1 MKIKIR
7 KVLSFIGF
15 ILLILIIYMIFVFS
29 IQKWIPTYENKV
41 YTFDNEQQQD
51 KEEITNTH
59 VEIYWHIFDENGLV
73 EDLSTQEENQWL
85 QNPVLQG
92 IQKYAEKAEEGE
104 QIGNDEK
111 VNRKKQTVKETT
123 YGKLVSLYYQEENR
137 NRYQYKIIFSEDM
150 KNISLY
156 MYQFSLN
163 NRAYEADMFIK
174 EQDREAEK
182 KEEMIEMVTRCY

>member
-15 ILLILIIYMIFVFS
+15 LLLTLIIYMIFVFS

-41 YTFDNEQQQD
+41 YTFDNKQQQD

-59 VEIYWHIFDENGLV
+59 VEIYWHIFDKNGLV
-73 EDLSTQEENQWL
+73 EDLSTQEEKQWL
-85 QNPVLQG
+85 QNHVLQG
-92 IQKYAEKAEEGE
+92 IQHYAEKAEEGE
-104 QIGNDEK
+104 QIGSDER
-111 VNRKKQTVKETT
+111 VHLERKTIKNTT

-137 NRYQYKIIFSEDM
+137 NRYQYKIIFSEDL

-156 MYQFSLN
+156 MYQFSPN
-163 NRAYEADMFIK
+163 SSAYGEDTFIK